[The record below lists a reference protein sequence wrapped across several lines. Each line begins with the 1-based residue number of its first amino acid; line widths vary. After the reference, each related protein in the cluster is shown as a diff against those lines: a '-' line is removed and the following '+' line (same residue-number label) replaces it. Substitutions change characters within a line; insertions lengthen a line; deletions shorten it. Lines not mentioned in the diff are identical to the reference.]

1 MSGTADNDT
10 SEIEYVELADEPQ
23 SYEEVIVIAPDAEG
37 SVDDTNYFTTPEAS
51 QQTEE
56 EEVPKN

>member
-1 MSGTADNDT
+1 VDNDA
-10 SEIEYVELADEPQ
+10 SEIEYVELTDEQP
-23 SYEEVIVIAPDAEG
+23 SYEEVIVIAPEAEG

-51 QQTEE
+51 QQSEE